1 MKLAAAPLLVLAA
14 CTTATAEQPAA
25 SPGQAAASPVRPDVT
40 SSGCDAPLA
49 RGLIGQQA
57 TAELGTRALKLTGT
71 QRLRWIRP
79 GEMVTMDYREDRLTI
94 ELDEAGRVRGIRCG

>member
-1 MKLAAAPLLVLAA
+1 MKLSAVPLFALAA
-14 CTTATAEQPAA
+14 CTTATAEQPA
-25 SPGQAAASPVRPDVT
+25 SSSQSAASPVRPDVT
-40 SSGCDAPLA
+40 SAGCDAPLA

-57 TAELGTRALKLTGT
+57 TAELGTRALQLTGT

-94 ELDEAGRVRGIRCG
+94 ELDEAGRIRGIRCG